1 MSAERKSNVSIF
13 FDYLF
18 FSLCSVFLCF
28 CIAYGAIKWMGF
40 GIDLS
45 DNIMVSVGV
54 VALSLI
60 LAAYLTYGDLK

>member
-28 CIAYGAIKWMGF
+28 CIMYGAIRWMGF

-45 DNIMVSVGV
+45 DNIMVSVYV
-54 VALSLI
+54 VVVSLV
-60 LAAYLTYGDLK
+60 LAAYLTYRSIR